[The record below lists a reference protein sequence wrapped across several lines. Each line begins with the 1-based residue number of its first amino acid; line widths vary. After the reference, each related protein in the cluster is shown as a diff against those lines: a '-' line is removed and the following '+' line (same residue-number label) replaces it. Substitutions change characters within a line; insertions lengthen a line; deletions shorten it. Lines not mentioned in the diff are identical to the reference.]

1 MIEKFLQPSWR
12 KKEWKKEMKRKIF
25 MEDLGACRDSFPVNV
40 SSGRGGLYKENK
52 MSSSVPLQ
60 PKHNIWCQMKSSL
73 DNDEL

>member
-1 MIEKFLQPSWR
+1 
-12 KKEWKKEMKRKIF
+12 

-60 PKHNIWCQMKSSL
+60 PKHNIWCQMESSL